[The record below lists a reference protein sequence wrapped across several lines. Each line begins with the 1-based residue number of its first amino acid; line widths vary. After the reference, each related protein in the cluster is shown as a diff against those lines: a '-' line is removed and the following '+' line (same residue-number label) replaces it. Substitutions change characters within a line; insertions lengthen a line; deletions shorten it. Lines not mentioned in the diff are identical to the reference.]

1 MELHLVVGVFGRDGL
16 GHVLVD
22 GVVDEGLPRGGE
34 GRRAGGVH
42 VPGVVL
48 GGDVHPLVAQQEV
61 PHRLGPAL
69 GDREGNARQ
78 HLVHRHAPRQGG
90 GVQRVLLG
98 VIQHRLGQRH
108 AAMGRINVHPE
119 VREAL
124 EQLRRGGGQRP
135 LVLRRVLAGD
145 HLQRLLARI
154 RIRAHAVTGLEA
166 GGGRGQPPAVGGDA
180 AVGIGGRV
188 GAHQGQAGAELL
200 CFTAGDGGQRLARKG
215 QGEGGGQHGLVECH
229 ISFSDSVA

>member
-1 MELHLVVGVFGRDGL
+1 MELHLVVGVPGRDRL
-16 GHVLVD
+16 VHVLVD

-69 GDREGNARQ
+69 GDGEGNARQ

-90 GVQRVLLG
+90 GVQRVLPG
-98 VIQHRLGQRH
+98 VVQHRLGQRH
-108 AAMGRINVHPE
+108 AAVGRVEIHPE

-135 LVLRRVLAGD
+135 LVLGRVLAGD
-145 HLQRLLARI
+145 DQERLLARI
-154 RIRAHAVTGLEA
+154 GIRAHAVTGLEA
-166 GGGRGQPPAVGGDA
+166 GRRGGQAPAVGGDA
-180 AVGIGGRV
+180 AIGVGGRL
-188 GAHQGQAGAELL
+188 GAHLGQAGAEL
-200 CFTAGDGGQRLARKG
+200 CGFAAGDGGQRLAREG
-215 QGEGGGQHGLVECH
+215 QSEGGGQHGLVACH
-229 ISFSDSVA
+229 ISFSDSVD